1 MNKRKQFGWSLTV
14 VMAAGLVACGGGGG
28 GSTTTTA
35 TSPTSSTA
43 TPQSVTVPVMLSDA
57 TSDDWATIGVKVLG
71 IALTKSDGT
80 SVTVPLGST
89 ALPLNLAQLDQL
101 GELLSG
107 VTLNAGDTYTG
118 ATLTLSA
125 NPGDVSLITSAD
137 PEAGFPEAASTAVDS
152 SRIDIQGATGAS
164 GAKQVTVSVTFATPL
179 VVPSTPTTALNLEVD
194 LSHPAFL
201 TAHLKVGETQPIW
214 VVNFNGPVKHVPV
227 SDLRRVL
234 LRDSYGKVTAVSS
247 DNLTLTI
254 DKQLPTSPVV
264 SPETAVDTG
273 KSVPI
278 KVDAT
283 NGTLFYDLDGK
294 KDSTIK
300 DFSSVSA
307 ALAAGNFVRVATRYQ
322 QDGSLV
328 ATRIWASSQFNT
340 VWISPEG
347 HVLRV
352 NTNNN
357 QILVADENGKPV
369 RLQIAATTQFFFR
382 TPDNALSDTTPIGTG
397 TAFLAANN
405 LVRGFKVHTQVVDPT
420 ASPMVA
426 KTIDIETADY
436 SGRLSSVTNA
446 GFIVSGNFNTAGDDY
461 NVNMAYI
468 SSATANGTDPV
479 SGAALTGFK
488 FWYESFPT
496 LVDSGANAVS
506 DFTKATGGSVSFGGN
521 YQFYAQGATYARWG
535 DPAQTNGW
543 SAPWVVVQPVGLP
556 LATVSTA
563 PAANATSFAVTV
575 AGGTQPVT
583 VNFSTTPG
591 SATLVYA
598 VDRSNDTVTITP
610 EDITNSTNLAA
621 LVAGLAQGNK
631 VKISAVPQSDGTLK
645 AYALTYYTGTQP
657 ER

>member
-1 MNKRKQFGWSLTV
+1 MKVQKQIGWTLSA
-14 VMAAGLVACGGGGG
+14 VMAAALVACGGGGG
-28 GSTTTTA
+28 GTTA
-35 TSPTSSTA
+35 TSSAPTGSTA
-43 TPQSVTVPVMLSDA
+43 TPQSVNVPVMLSDA
-57 TSDDWATIGVKVLG
+57 TSDDWATIGVKVLA
-71 IALTKSDGT
+71 ISLTKSDGT
-80 SVTVPLGST
+80 SVSVPLNNT
-89 ALPLNLAQLDQL
+89 PLPLNLAQLDQL

-137 PEAGFPEAASTAVDS
+137 PEAGFPEAAATAVDA
-152 SRIDIQGATGAS
+152 SRIDIQGATGAT
-164 GAKQVTVSVTFATPL
+164 GARQVSVSVTFAAPL
-179 VVPSTPTTALNLEVD
+179 VVPSTPSTALNIEVD

-201 TAHLKVGETQPIW
+201 NAHLKAGQTLPIW

-227 SDLRRVL
+227 ADLRQVL
-234 LRDSYGKVTAVSS
+234 LRDGYGKVTGVSS

-254 DKQLPTSPVV
+254 DKQLPTAPVV
-264 SPETAVDTG
+264 TPETAVDTG
-273 KSVPI
+273 KSLAI

-300 DFSSVSA
+300 DFSSVAS
-307 ALAAGNFVRVATRYQ
+307 ALAAGNYVRVATRYQ

-328 ATRIWASSQFNT
+328 ATRVWASAQFNT
-340 VWISPEG
+340 VWVSPEG

-352 NTNNN
+352 NTGNN
-357 QILVADENGKPV
+357 QILVADENGHPV
-369 RLQIAATTQFFFR
+369 RLQIDANTQFFFR
-382 TPDNALSDTTPIGTG
+382 TPANALSDTTPIGTG
-397 TAFLAANN
+397 TAFLAAKN

-446 GFIVSGNFNTAGDDY
+446 GFIVSSSFNTAGDDY
-461 NVNMAYI
+461 AVNMAYI

-488 FWYESFPT
+488 FWYEGYPT
-496 LVDSGANAVS
+496 LVDSGANATS
-506 DFTKATGGSVSFGGN
+506 DFTKATGGSVSFGGG
-521 YQFYAQGATYARWG
+521 YQYYAHGTTYARWG

-543 SAPWVVVQPVGLP
+543 AAPWVVVEPTSLP
-556 LATVSTA
+556 LATVSSA
-563 PAANATSFAVTV
+563 PAANANSFAVTV
-575 AGGTQPVT
+575 AGGSQPVT
-583 VNFSTTPG
+583 VDFSTTAG

-631 VKISAVPQSDGTLK
+631 VKISAVPQADGTLK